1 MRNPCVL
8 LLLSQVVVISLF
20 QHAGLS
26 VSKPDLI
33 SFLEQNKEPWN
44 MNIGETEGN
53 EQGKPE

>member
-33 SFLEQNKEPWN
+33 RFLEQNKEPWN